1 MAHVPGVGLPPE
13 LDRLGDRLVAA
24 ARRTSARRERRR
36 RFAVAGVIGALAF
49 AALTPAS
56 LDPAHRPFQT
66 AAAAERFA
74 PQGCDQPRGAR
85 FTMASCEGAMVLHRP
100 YAIQ

>member
-1 MAHVPGVGLPPE
+1 VGLPPE

-24 ARRTSARRERRR
+24 ARRTSERRERRR
-36 RFAVAGVIGALAF
+36 RLGLAGVLGALVF

-56 LDPAHRPFQT
+56 LDPSIRQLQIAD
-66 AAAAERFA
+66 ASSRFPA
-74 PQGCDQPRGAR
+74 LSCDHARGAK
-85 FTMASCEGAMVLHRP
+85 FTVSGCEEAMILHRP

>member
-1 MAHVPGVGLPPE
+1 VGLPPE

-24 ARRTSARRERRR
+24 ARRTSERRERRR

-56 LDPAHRPFQT
+56 LEPAHRFAAT
-66 AAAAERFA
+66 AATSEKFA
-74 PQGCDQPRGAR
+74 PRGCDHEGGVQLA
-85 FTMASCEGAMVLHRP
+85 MAACEGAMVLHRP

>member
-1 MAHVPGVGLPPE
+1 VGLPPE

-24 ARRTSARRERRR
+24 ARRTSERRERRR
-36 RFAVAGVIGALAF
+36 RLAVAGVLGALAF

-56 LDPAHRPFQT
+56 LDPSIRQLQT
-66 AAAAERFA
+66 A
-74 PQGCDQPRGAR
+74 DAR
-85 FTMASCEGAMVLHRP
+85 FPALSCDHAPGAKFTATGCEEAMVLHRP

>member
-1 MAHVPGVGLPPE
+1 MGLPPE

-24 ARRTSARRERRR
+24 ARRTSERRDRRR
-36 RFAVAGVIGALAF
+36 RFAVAGVVGALAF

-56 LDPAHRPFQT
+56 LDPAHRQLQT
-66 AAAAERFA
+66 ANASETYPAR
-74 PQGCDQPRGAR
+74 GCDQARGAR
-85 FTMASCEGAMVLHRP
+85 FTMARCKEAMVLHRP